1 MVDGKRT
8 PAELFLTAKGTKD
21 RLSSKAPLAFEPLSQ
36 PDEITPFVMV
46 DSHKT
51 FQTIEGV
58 GGALTDSAAETYA
71 KLPPETQNEVL
82 KAYFSEDEGIG
93 YSFCRTNI
101 HSCDFS
107 SGSYTY
113 DDVAGDTKLEHFS
126 IEHDRQFRLPFI
138 KAAMATARKPFT
150 LFASPWSPPSWMKT
164 NGEMLHGGR
173 LKPEYADTWASY
185 YGKFVRAY
193 EAEGIKIWG
202 LSVQNE
208 PMAIQ
213 PWESC
218 IFTGEEERDFVRD
231 HLGPALE
238 RDGLSGL
245 KLMVWDHNR
254 GLLYAR
260 AKVVYDDP
268 EASKYVWGT
277 CFHWYVGDHF
287 DQVRQVAEA
296 WPDKKLVFSEGCPEL
311 FNAAKVND
319 WNWGEKYGLSMLM
332 DLSNGTSAWTDWN
345 VLLDERGGPNHV
357 GNFCYAPIHADTKT
371 GKLTYMNSFYYI
383 GHFSKFIRPGAKR
396 VASTSNDDR
405 LLSTAFLNA
414 DGRIAVVVMNLQ
426 EEDIPCRIWIDGQ
439 VACTTSPAHSIRT
452 VVYSLV
458 PSSIRIFR

>member
-1 MVDGKRT
+1 MVGKRT
-8 PAELFLTAKGTKD
+8 PAELVVTAKGTKD
-21 RLSSKAPLAFEPLSQ
+21 RLSKKAPLAFEPLSQ

-46 DSHKT
+46 DSKRT
-51 FQTIEGV
+51 FQTILGV
-58 GGALTDSAAETYA
+58 GGALTDSSAEVYA
-71 KLPPETQNEVL
+71 KMPAKTQQEIL
-82 KAYFSEDEGIG
+82 TAYFDEERGIG

-107 SGSYTY
+107 SASYTY
-113 DDVAGDTKLEHFS
+113 DDVAGDTELKNFS
-126 IEHDRQFRLPFI
+126 IDHDRKFRLPFI
-138 KAAMATARKPFT
+138 KAALATSKTPFT
-150 LFASPWSPPSWMKT
+150 MFVSPWSPPAWMKT

-185 YGKFVRAY
+185 YGKFVKAY

-238 RDGLSGL
+238 RDGLSRL

-296 WPDKKLVFSEGCPEL
+296 WPDKGLVFSEGCPEL
-311 FNAAKVND
+311 FNAKRVND

-332 DLSNGTSAWTDWN
+332 DLSNGTAAWTDWN

-371 GKLTYMNSFYYI
+371 GELTYMNSYYYI
-383 GHFSKFIRPGAKR
+383 GHFSKFVRPGDKR
-396 VASTSNDDR
+396 VSAVTDDDR
-405 LLSTAFLNA
+405 LLATAFVKP
-414 DGRIAVVVMNLQ
+414 DGKVAVVVLNLS
-426 EEDIPCRIWIDGQ
+426 DDTVPFHFWIDGES
-439 VACTTSPAHSIRT
+439 AKTTSPAHSIIT
-452 VVYSLV
+452 LVY
-458 PSSIRIFR
+458 